1 MATLM
6 SDHHYSELFPKRM
19 WCMHRTSC
27 IRMVCLPMDGQI
39 LDFLFVIALFKVFGE
54 QPTFYVDEL
63 EKSTVV
69 AM

>member
-1 MATLM
+1 
-6 SDHHYSELFPKRM
+6 
-19 WCMHRTSC
+19 MHRTSC
-27 IRMVCLPMDGQI
+27 IRMVCLPMDVQI

-54 QPTFYVDEL
+54 QSTFHADEL